1 MEKRQLGT
9 GGPLVSPIG
18 FGAFK
23 IGRNQMTKY
32 GMHYELPDEA
42 SAARLLNEVLDLG
55 INYLDTA
62 PAYGLSEQRI
72 GAAIGH
78 RRSEFVLSTKVG
90 EVFDEHTGTSTYD
103 FSREALEASVQQ
115 SLERL
120 RTDVLDVLVLHSP
133 GDDLS
138 LLNGSD
144 AIPTLLGLRE
154 RGIVR
159 AVGLSAKTPEGSL
172 AAIPWAD
179 VLMVE
184 YHLADRSQEAALES
198 AAAAGLGIV
207 VKKGLSAG
215 HLPAAEAIPFVLAN
229 RAVSSL
235 IIGSLN
241 AEHLRE
247 NLRLASG

>member
-1 MEKRQLGT
+1 VEKRQLGT

-23 IGRNQMTKY
+23 IGRNQKTKY
-32 GMHYELPDEA
+32 GAHYELPGDA
-42 SAARLLNEVLDLG
+42 AVARLLNEVLDLG

-62 PAYGLSEQRI
+62 PAYGLSEERI
-72 GAAIGH
+72 GAAIGQ
-78 RRSEFVLSTKVG
+78 RRSEYVLSTKVG
-90 EVFDEHTGTSTYD
+90 ELFDEQTSTSTYD
-103 FSREALEASVQQ
+103 FSREAIEASVRQ
-115 SLERL
+115 SLQRL
-120 RTDVLDVLVLHSP
+120 QTEYLDVLVLHSP
-133 GDDLS
+133 GDDLGI
-138 LLNGSD
+138 LHGTD
-144 AIPTLLGLRE
+144 AVHTLLALRE
-154 RGIVR
+154 RGVVR

-184 YHLADRSQEAALES
+184 YHLADRSQESALEA

-215 HLPAAEAIPFVLAN
+215 HLSAAEAIPFVLAN

-235 IIGSLN
+235 IVGSLN

-247 NLRLASG
+247 NLKLASG

>member
-1 MEKRQLGT
+1 VEKRQLGT
-9 GGPLVSPIG
+9 GGPQVSPIG

-23 IGRNQMTKY
+23 IGRNQKTKY
-32 GMHYELPDEA
+32 GAHYELPGDA
-42 SAARLLNEVLDLG
+42 AVARLLNEVLDLG
-55 INYLDTA
+55 INYIDTA
-62 PAYGLSEQRI
+62 PAYGVSEARI
-72 GAAIGH
+72 GAAVGH

-90 EVFDEHTGTSTYD
+90 ESFDEQSSTSTYD
-103 FSREALEASVQQ
+103 FSREAIEASVRQ
-115 SLERL
+115 SLQRL
-120 RTDVLDVLVLHSP
+120 QTDYLDVLVLHSP
-133 GDDLS
+133 GDDLGI
-138 LLNGSD
+138 LHGTD
-144 AIPTLLGLRE
+144 AIPTLLALRE
-154 RGIVR
+154 RGVVR

-184 YHLADRSQEAALES
+184 YHLADRSQEAALEA

-215 HLPAAEAIPFVLAN
+215 HLSAAEAIPFVLAN

-247 NLRLASG
+247 NLKLASG

>member
-23 IGRNQMTKY
+23 IGRNQKTKY
-32 GMHYELPDEA
+32 GVHYELPDDA
-42 SAARLLNEVLDLG
+42 TVARLLNEVVDLG
-55 INYLDTA
+55 INYIDTA

-72 GAAIGH
+72 GATIGH
-78 RRSEFVLSTKVG
+78 RRGEFILSTKVG
-90 EVFDEHTGTSTYD
+90 ESFDARCSTSIYD
-103 FSREALEASVQQ
+103 FSRAAIEASVRQ

-120 RTDVLDVLVLHSP
+120 RTDYLDVLVLHSP
-133 GDDLS
+133 GDDRGILH
-138 LLNGSD
+138 GTD
-144 AIPTLLGLRE
+144 AVPTLLGLRE

-159 AVGLSAKTPEGSL
+159 AVGLSAKTSEGSL

-184 YHLADRSQEAALES
+184 YHLADRSQEAALQ
-198 AAAAGLGIV
+198 AASAAGLGIV

-215 HLPAAEAIPFVLAN
+215 RLSAAEAIPFVLAN

-241 AEHLRE
+241 VEHLRE
-247 NLRLASG
+247 NLQLAAG